1 MANPSLEKRRSRRVP
16 EEFPIQVAGTDA
28 KGKGFVAVSRTLL
41 LSRHGA
47 KILLENQLAPEQEIN
62 VYCPWTRQAG
72 DARVVGL
79 FDKQREGYSYGIEFL
94 DQEVNLW
101 GMAFE

>member
-1 MANPSLEKRRSRRVP
+1 MADPSFEKRRSRRVP
-16 EEFPIQVAGTDA
+16 EEFPIQVAGTDTR
-28 KGKGFVAVSRTLL
+28 GKGFVTESRTLL

-47 KILLENQLAPEQEIN
+47 KILLVNQLAPEQEVH
-62 VYCPWTRQAG
+62 VYCSWTRKAG

-79 FDKQREGYSYGIEFL
+79 FGKQREGYSYGIEFL

-101 GMAFE
+101 DMAFE